1 MEAPKKKISVRLR
14 FKTFRLG
21 FEGLGN
27 LIEFEPNAWF
37 DVAAAVVVVIA
48 GVEFRLSSM
57 EWIYVVFAIGF
68 VLATV
73 AASISIEYLANAP
86 DLADIPFIDV
96 AKSFGA
102 ASVLIANITAFIV
115 GLIVFIPKIFVSPS

>member
-1 MEAPKKKISVRLR
+1 MEVSKKKVSARSR
-14 FKTFRLG
+14 YKTFKLG

-37 DVAAAVVVVIA
+37 DVAAAVVVLIA
-48 GVEFRLSSM
+48 GVEFRLTGI
-57 EWIYVVFAIGF
+57 EWVFVVFAIGF

-73 AASISIEYLANAP
+73 AASISIEFLASAP
-86 DLADIPFIDV
+86 DLVDIPFIDV
-96 AKSFGA
+96 AKSLGA

-115 GLIVFIPKIFVSPS
+115 GLIIFIPKIFI

>member
-1 MEAPKKKISVRLR
+1 METPKKKVSVRLR
-14 FKTFRLG
+14 YKTFKLG

-48 GVEFRLSSM
+48 GIEFRLTGI
-57 EWIYVVFAIGF
+57 EWIFVVFAIGF

-73 AASISIEYLANAP
+73 AASISIEFLASAP
-86 DLADIPFIDV
+86 DLVDIPFIDV
-96 AKSFGA
+96 AKSLGA
-102 ASVLIANITAFIV
+102 ASVLIANATAFIV
-115 GLIVFIPKIFVSPS
+115 GLIVFIPKIFI